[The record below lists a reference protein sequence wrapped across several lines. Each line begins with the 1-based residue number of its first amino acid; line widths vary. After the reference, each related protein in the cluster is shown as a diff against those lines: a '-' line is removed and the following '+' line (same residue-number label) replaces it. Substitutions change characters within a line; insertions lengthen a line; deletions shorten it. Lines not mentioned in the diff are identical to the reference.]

1 MVDLYE
7 SSVDVG
13 RTFFGRLYN
22 TPQHKIKNMKDDS
35 ELENLFEEDK
45 ELSPLTNEESISGS
59 LTLAGN
65 IFLWIGWI
73 GLIATLIQSAVIESG
88 FPLIIGIV
96 ALLGCWISS
105 LIFKGLSKI
114 IDLLGDIKNK

>member
-1 MVDLYE
+1 
-7 SSVDVG
+7 
-13 RTFFGRLYN
+13 
-22 TPQHKIKNMKDDS
+22 MKDDS

-45 ELSPLTNEESISGS
+45 ELSPLTNEESISSS
-59 LTLAGN
+59 LTLAAN

-73 GLIATLIQSAVIESG
+73 GLIASIIQSAVIESP
-88 FPLIIGIV
+88 FPFLMGIV
-96 ALLGCWISS
+96 ALLSCWISS

>member
-1 MVDLYE
+1 M
-7 SSVDVG
+7 
-13 RTFFGRLYN
+13 R
-22 TPQHKIKNMKDDS
+22 DDTG
-35 ELENLFEEDK
+35 LENLFDEDK
-45 ELSPLTNEESISGS
+45 ELSSPANEESISGS

-73 GLIATLIQSAVIESG
+73 GVIGSIILGLVEEAAY
-88 FPLIIGIV
+88 PLFMGIL
-96 ALLGCWISS
+96 ALLSCWISS

>member
-1 MVDLYE
+1 
-7 SSVDVG
+7 
-13 RTFFGRLYN
+13 
-22 TPQHKIKNMKDDS
+22 MKDDS

-73 GLIATLIQSAVIESG
+73 GLIVSIISSAVVKSA
-88 FPLIIGIV
+88 FPLFMGIL
-96 ALLGCWISS
+96 ALLSCWISS

>member
-1 MVDLYE
+1 MDLYE

-13 RTFFGRLYN
+13 RSFFGRLYN

-35 ELENLFEEDK
+35 ELENLFEED
-45 ELSPLTNEESISGS
+45 NEESISGS

-73 GLIATLIQSAVIESG
+73 GLFATLIQSAVVESA

>member
-1 MVDLYE
+1 MA
-7 SSVDVG
+7 VG

-35 ELENLFEEDK
+35 ELENLFEED
-45 ELSPLTNEESISGS
+45 NEESISGS

-73 GLIATLIQSAVIESG
+73 GLIEYIFSSAVIESP
-88 FPLIIGIV
+88 FPFLMGIV
-96 ALLGCWISS
+96 VLLSCWISS
-105 LIFKGLSKI
+105 LILKGLSKI

>member
-1 MVDLYE
+1 MDLYE
-7 SSVDVG
+7 FFVDVG
-13 RTFFGRLYN
+13 RNFFGRLYN

-73 GLIATLIQSAVIESG
+73 GLIATLIQSAVIESA
-88 FPLIIGIV
+88 FPLIFGIA
-96 ALLGCWISS
+96 ALLSCWISS

>member
-1 MVDLYE
+1 
-7 SSVDVG
+7 
-13 RTFFGRLYN
+13 
-22 TPQHKIKNMKDDS
+22 MKDDS

-45 ELSPLTNEESISGS
+45 ELSPLTNEESISSS

-73 GLIATLIQSAVIESG
+73 GLIATLISSAVVKSA
-88 FPLIIGIV
+88 FPLFMGIL
-96 ALLGCWISS
+96 ALLSCWISS

>member
-1 MVDLYE
+1 VDLYE

-13 RTFFGRLYN
+13 RNFFGRLYN
-22 TPQHKIKNMKDDS
+22 TPQHKIKNMKEDS
-35 ELENLFEEDK
+35 GLEDLFEEDK

-73 GLIATLIQSAVIESG
+73 GLIATLIQSAVIESA
-88 FPLIIGIV
+88 FPLLIGIV
-96 ALLGCWISS
+96 ALLSCWISS

>member
-1 MVDLYE
+1 
-7 SSVDVG
+7 
-13 RTFFGRLYN
+13 
-22 TPQHKIKNMKDDS
+22 MKDDS
-35 ELENLFEEDK
+35 GLENLFEEDK

-65 IFLWIGWI
+65 IFLWIGLI
-73 GLIATLIQSAVIESG
+73 GLIASIGSSIVIESPVPI
-88 FPLIIGIV
+88 FMGIV
-96 ALLGCWISS
+96 VLLSCWISS

>member
-1 MVDLYE
+1 
-7 SSVDVG
+7 
-13 RTFFGRLYN
+13 
-22 TPQHKIKNMKDDS
+22 MKDDS

-65 IFLWIGWI
+65 IFLWIGLI
-73 GLIATLIQSAVIESG
+73 GLIASIGSSIVIESPVPI
-88 FPLIIGIV
+88 FMGIV
-96 ALLGCWISS
+96 VLLSCWISS

>member
-1 MVDLYE
+1 MDLYE

-13 RTFFGRLYN
+13 RNFFGRLYN

-73 GLIATLIQSAVIESG
+73 GLIATLIQSAVIESA

-96 ALLGCWISS
+96 ALLSCWISS